1 VADRLGLF
9 QGYGIEIE
17 YMIVDA
23 ATLDVRALADRV
35 LCAENGALEGEIE
48 RGGFAWSNELARHL
62 IELKTNGPV
71 ARLCR
76 IAAGFAGEV
85 RRVDELLAP
94 LGARLMPTG
103 MHPWMDPRREF
114 ELWPHGD
121 RRIYTAFDRIFD
133 CRGHGWA
140 NLQSVHLNLPFADDD
155 EFGRLHAALRLVL
168 PILPALAAS
177 SPLGAGRPSGLL
189 DTRLHFYRDHAAR
202 VPSVVGR
209 VIPEPLFT
217 RRDYEAGILA
227 RIYDDLAPLDPEG
240 VLRHEWMN
248 ARGAIARF
256 DRNAIEVRLLDVQEC
271 PRADLAIAALVS
283 AVTRALVA
291 EAWAPRAA
299 QEGWSAE
306 SLAAILADTIRD
318 ADGAVLRDAAY
329 LRALGFPGPGPC
341 SAGELWSDLCART
354 LAREPG
360 YGEWDPAL
368 RAILGEGCL
377 ARRIL
382 AALRGGFRRERLAEV
397 YRELCRCLAEDRMF
411 RPD

>member
-140 NLQSVHLNLPFADDD
+140 NLQSVHLNLPFANDD
-155 EFGRLHAALRLVL
+155 EFGRLHAATRAIL
-168 PILPALAAS
+168 PLLPALAAS
-177 SPLGAGRPSGLL
+177 SPFAEGRHSGTL
-189 DTRLHFYRDHAAR
+189 DTRLAVYATNSRR
-202 VPSVVGR
+202 VPSVAGDV
-209 VIPEPLFT
+209 VPEPIFT
-217 RRDYEAGILA
+217 RREYQGLLE
-227 RIYDDLAPLDPEG
+227 RIYADLAPLDPPG
-240 VLRHEWMN
+240 TLRHEWVN
-248 ARGAIARF
+248 ARGCIARF
-256 DRNAIEVRLLDVQEC
+256 DRMALEVRVLDVQEC
-271 PRADLAIAALVS
+271 PGADLALAAATA
-283 AVTRALVA
+283 AVARALCDPD
-291 EAWAPRAA
+291 PRHQARLRA
-299 QEGWSAE
+299 LPTDR
-306 SLAAILADTIRD
+306 LAAILRATGAQAEQAPLED
-318 ADGAVLRDAAY
+318 ADY
-329 LRALGFPGPGPC
+329 LRALGLPTAAR
-341 SAGELWSDLCART
+341 SAGDAWRSLVERHVRPDAELAEHL
-354 LAREPG
+354 
-360 YGEWDPAL
+360 PAL
-368 RAILGEGCL
+368 EIVLEQGCL
-377 ARRIL
+377 ARRLL
-382 AALRGGFRRERLAEV
+382 ARAGTAPGRDRL
-397 YRELCRCLAEDRMF
+397 RELYGELCDCLREGRLLGARA
-411 RPD
+411 